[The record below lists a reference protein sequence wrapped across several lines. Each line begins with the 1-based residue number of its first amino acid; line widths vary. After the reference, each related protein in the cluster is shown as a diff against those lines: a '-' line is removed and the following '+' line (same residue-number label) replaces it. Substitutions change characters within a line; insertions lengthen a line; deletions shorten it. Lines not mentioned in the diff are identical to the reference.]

1 MLAFGHKNTIMRTFE
16 EIKIEI
22 EALPHPE
29 YMKLMHWLSEHDWEM
44 WDEEIEKDSAAGK
57 LDFLINEAL
66 EEKAKG
72 MLSQI

>member
-1 MLAFGHKNTIMRTFE
+1 MRTFE

-22 EALPHPE
+22 ENLPHRE
-29 YMKLMHWLSEHDWEM
+29 YIKLMHWLSEQNWET
-44 WDEEIEKDSAAGK
+44 WDKEIERDSAAGK

-72 MLSQI
+72 MLGQI

>member
-1 MLAFGHKNTIMRTFE
+1 MRTFE

-22 EALPHPE
+22 ESLPHRE
-29 YMKLMHWLSEHDWEM
+29 YIKLMHWLSEQDWEK
-44 WDEEIEKDSAAGK
+44 WDKEIERDSAAGK

-72 MLSQI
+72 ILGQI